1 MATLPR
7 STFAAGEAII
17 ASDMN
22 TNFQNVEILINQV
35 LSGNEAFTGLQ
46 ATNTASFAALSATG
60 TVTAGAFSTTG
71 TITAAGGFTGAL
83 TATPLTATGDANF
96 DSGTLFVDASTNRVG
111 IGDTTPGYTLDVAG
125 EIRATG
131 NIRGNQLL
139 IGSTDDGLQSV
150 SGDYGS
156 VQTAGSG
163 AGGYEGYSI
172 NGHAVFMSS
181 GSDSGFG
188 LYDDAY
194 SNWAVLCDR
203 EGSTKLYYDGNL
215 KLNTTSSGVTVTG
228 TLTAGS
234 FSGSGASLSN
244 LNGSNISSG
253 TVPTAQIP
261 NLSANKIT
269 SDTLDVA
276 RIPDLNASK
285 IDAGTF
291 GAGNYTFP
299 GGLNVNGLLNVSS
312 QKKIEFG
319 NGNDQIR
326 FDDDINEYE
335 FWADSNKMT
344 RIGTSAIL
352 DTSGGT
358 FVAKSPASASGTAA
372 HWVLYQ
378 GYYFLWRNSST
389 AADKENISTDLGTH
403 LTADMIDSVV
413 PKMWNRITAP
423 GVPEIGPIA
432 EDVDALSP
440 FLASHGTDANG
451 DQVITG
457 INNTAWMS
465 LMTLAIKDLRDR
477 MEAVEAA

>member
-46 ATNTASFAALSATG
+46 ATNTASFATLSATG

-71 TITAAGGFTGAL
+71 TITAAGGFTGAI

-163 AGGYEGYSI
+163 AGGWEGYSI
-172 NGHAVFMSS
+172 SGHAVFMSA
-181 GSDSGFG
+181 GSDGTYG
-188 LYDDAY
+188 LYDDAN
-194 SNWAVLCDR
+194 SKWGLACDR
-203 EGSTKLYYDGNL
+203 LGGTKLHYNGAQ
-215 KLNTTSSGVTVTG
+215 KLITTNTGATVTG
-228 TLTAGS
+228 TMVADT

-253 TVPTAQIP
+253 TVPTAHIP

-299 GGLNVNGLLNVSS
+299 SNLTVNGLLNVSS
-312 QKKIEFG
+312 QAKIEFG
-319 NGNDQIR
+319 NSNDQIR
-326 FDDDINEYE
+326 YNDTTNEYQ
-335 FWADSNKMT
+335 FWADGNQMT
-344 RIGTSAIL
+344 RLGTSIIF
-352 DTSGGT
+352 DTSGGSV
-358 FVAKSPASASGTAA
+358 VALSPSTGTGNDAE
-372 HWVLYQ
+372 WISYL
-378 GYYFLWRNSST
+378 GYYFLYRNSST
-389 AADKENISTDLGTH
+389 AAEKENISTDLGTH

-423 GVPEIGPIA
+423 GIPEIGPIA
-432 EDVDALSP
+432 DEMDAVSP
-440 FLASHGTDANG
+440 FLAAHGTDAND
-451 DQVITG
+451 DQILTG
-457 INNTAWMS
+457 VNKTAWMS
-465 LMTLAIKDLRDR
+465 LMTLAIQDLRDR